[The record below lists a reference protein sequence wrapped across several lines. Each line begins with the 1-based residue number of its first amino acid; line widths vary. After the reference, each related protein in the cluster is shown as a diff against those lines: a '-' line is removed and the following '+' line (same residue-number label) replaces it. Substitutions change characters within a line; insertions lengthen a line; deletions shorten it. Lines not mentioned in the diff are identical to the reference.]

1 MVDGHSVAGGRWAYL
16 RVAVA
21 GDSMLPTLSDGDFL
35 LCRKVRGVA
44 GVREGDVVVLERPD
58 RPGLL
63 VVKRVVRRE
72 GHGWWVE
79 GDNAAASDDSRLFG
93 PVSHACVVARV
104 VSRYWPRPGRVT

>member
-1 MVDGHSVAGGRWAYL
+1 MVDGRGVARGRSAYL

-21 GDSMLPTLSDGDFL
+21 GESMLPTLRDGDWL
-35 LCRKVRGVA
+35 LCRRVRGVA

-93 PVSHACVVARV
+93 PVPHDCLVARV
-104 VSRYWPRPGRVT
+104 VARYWPRPGRVT